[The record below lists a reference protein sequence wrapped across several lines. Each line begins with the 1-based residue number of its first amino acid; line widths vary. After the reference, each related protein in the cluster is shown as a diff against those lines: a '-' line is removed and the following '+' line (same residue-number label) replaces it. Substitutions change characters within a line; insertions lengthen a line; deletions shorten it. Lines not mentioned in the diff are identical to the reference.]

1 MDDVLL
7 SIRFAALE
15 AQVKLLS
22 DQAGVACPPFAG
34 TAAAAGGTGGGQSTS
49 GTSQMPDEILELVR
63 AGKTTQAI
71 STYRRMTGA
80 TLLEAKTI
88 VEGL

>member
-1 MDDVLL
+1 M
-7 SIRFAALE
+7 
-15 AQVKLLS
+15 KLLS

-34 TAAAAGGTGGGQSTS
+34 AASTADGTPEGQSTPE
-49 GTSQMPDEILELVR
+49 TSQMPDEIVALVR

-71 STYRRMTGA
+71 SAYRRLTGA

-88 VEGL
+88 VEAL

>member
-22 DQAGVACPPFAG
+22 DQAGVACPPFVGAV
-34 TAAAAGGTGGGQSTS
+34 TAGGTSDGQSVPEA
-49 GTSQMPDEILELVR
+49 SQMPDEVVALAR

>member
-1 MDDVLL
+1 MDDAQLAK
-7 SIRFAALE
+7 RFSALE

-22 DQAGVACPPFAG
+22 DQAGVACPPFVGAVA
-34 TAAAAGGTGGGQSTS
+34 TAGGTSEGQSVP
-49 GTSQMPDEILELVR
+49 GTSQIPDEVVALVR

-80 TLLEAKTI
+80 TLVEAKTI
-88 VEGL
+88 VERL